1 MELPLGYQNFE
12 ELRKEDCYYVDKTQL
27 LHQLVTIGR
36 YYFLSRPRR
45 FGKTLFVSTLE
56 CLFEGK
62 KELFKDL
69 YIYDKW
75 DWSQKNPVLRISFGG
90 KEFNNEND
98 LEENIFAFL
107 EILEDKYNIPASDE
121 LKLSASRRLQ
131 KIIEH
136 IYTINSQQKVV
147 VLVDEYDKPILDALE
162 NNELSKKNRSTL
174 RGFYGTLKE
183 SDDHIRFIFVTGI
196 SMFSKSTVFTGFN
209 HLTDISL
216 HPKFASICGYTDK
229 ELDTVFAPELKNFDR
244 KKIRTW
250 YNGYSWLGE
259 ENVYNPHG
267 ILKLFLNK
275 DYECW
280 WLEDGVPRYL
290 YTYLISHGIRA
301 LNLEDCL
308 VARQDLVGFDVEDIK
323 VEALYFQSGFL
334 TLLEKMRKGNRTY
347 YRLNYPNLEVRE
359 SFDHGLMKY
368 IATGKINDQY
378 QSRLTGYLAN
388 NNFKQFYDHLHTALE
403 GTPYQWGKKLGG
415 ISYLDYEYCYSI
427 FLYASLYSPTLDII
441 PERSSKAGRCD
452 LTVLYAEQVFIFELK
467 MAKNKDE
474 CEIMLDQAMDQI
486 KTRGYGEP
494 YKNRAQPVH
503 LIALVF
509 GKEEK
514 NIIDWRHEML
524 T

>member
-1 MELPLGYQNFE
+1 MTSAAFSYPLEKRNTMELPLGYQNFE

-98 LEENIFAFL
+98 LEEHIFAFL
-107 EILEDKYNIPASDE
+107 EKLEDKYNIPASDE
-121 LKLSASRRLQ
+121 LKLSASIRLQ
-131 KIIEH
+131 KILEH
-136 IYTINSQQKVV
+136 MYTINSQQKVV

-162 NNELSKKNRSTL
+162 NQELSKKNRSTL

-216 HPKFASICGYTDK
+216 HPQFASICGYTDK

-259 ENVYNPHG
+259 EKIYNPHG
-267 ILKLFLNK
+267 ILKLFFHK
-275 DYECW
+275 KYMYW
-280 WLEDGVPRYL
+280 WLEDGTPRYL
-290 YTYLISHGIRA
+290 YYYLIKERVRP
-301 LNLEDCL
+301 LDLENCL
-308 VARQDLVGFDVEDIK
+308 ISYQGLVNFDMESME

-334 TLLEKMRKGNRTY
+334 TIQEELYIEDDIY
-347 YRLNYPNLEVRE
+347 YRLDYPNLEVKK
-359 SFDHGLMKY
+359 SFHNGLMKY
-368 IATGKINDQY
+368 ITMGKIKSQY
-378 QSRLTGYLAN
+378 QSELTGYLAN
-388 NNFKQFYDHLHTALE
+388 NNFKQFYDHLRIALE
-403 GTPYQWGKKLGG
+403 GKPYQWNLRSGDK
-415 ISYLDYEYCYSI
+415 SFFDYEYCYSF
-427 FLYASLYSPTLDII
+427 FLYASLYSKSLDIRV
-441 PERSSKAGRCD
+441 EQSSKAG
-452 LTVLYAEQVFIFELK
+452 
-467 MAKNKDE
+467 
-474 CEIMLDQAMDQI
+474 
-486 KTRGYGEP
+486 
-494 YKNRAQPVH
+494 
-503 LIALVF
+503 
-509 GKEEK
+509 
-514 NIIDWRHEML
+514 
-524 T
+524 